1 MHHDIICDCECTI
14 VHYIHGKTTN
24 NLDLSLK
31 VPIEHWK
38 FSTPSLKREEGWIVF
53 FPLPNAKILG
63 QCLNSAGLPSKKCN
77 LTKPDDIK

>member
-24 NLDLSLK
+24 NLVLSCK
-31 VPIEHWK
+31 VPIEPENLLPLVFK
-38 FSTPSLKREEGWIVF
+38 KRGGMNSF
-53 FPLPNAKILG
+53 FPLPNANSSG
-63 QCLNSAGLPSKKCN
+63 QCLNFVGLPSKQCN